1 MVSYGFVSFLREQGI
16 ITGKIAFFFF
26 LFTKPWYLCIH
37 GNLCHKLEID
47 NLIDAVMV
55 TKGERGEEEG

>member
-1 MVSYGFVSFLREQGI
+1 MASYGLVSFLCEQGI
-16 ITGKIAFFFF
+16 ITGKIAFFFSF
-26 LFTKPWYLCIH
+26 YQTLVSLYH
-37 GNLCHKLEID
+37 RNLCHTLEID